1 MPVSA
6 LTTSLCATGVGA
18 ADAITRSASLVSSAP
33 CSTASVL
40 VRCASGSPS
49 TEASQRRTFT
59 TSSPCVSPS
68 NDNEATGRRYPPLVD
83 RGVGGVVGEPGESAG
98 LATQDHGPE
107 VIGVRNERIAGLRVE
122 HPPGTLGELVLELAA
137 RPAPPPAPPAEL
149 ALERPARPARRPG
162 EEADRV
168 GRVVGQ
174 LRGHVEVD
182 RPAPV

>member
-59 TSSPCVSPS
+59 TSSPWVSPS

-83 RGVGGVVGEPGESAG
+83 RGVGGVVGEPGEGAG

-107 VIGVRNERIAGLRVE
+107 IVGVRDERVVGLRVE
-122 HPPGTLGELVLELAA
+122 HPPGALGELVLELAA
-137 RPAPPPAPPAEL
+137 RPT
-149 ALERPARPARRPG
+149 RRPG

-174 LRGHVEVD
+174 LRRHVEVD
-182 RPAPV
+182 RPAPVEPDHAVL